1 MERGFASAGSG
12 GSVDPVTSTG
22 PSGKLRDQA
31 GTDDGSL
38 ARRSSEVRQFTTSL
52 TVPLSN
58 EDQTVQSMADVSP
71 TKWHLAHTTWFFEAF
86 VLGRFARGYEPFHPA
101 YSYLFNSYYEAVGP
115 RHARS
120 ERGVLTRP
128 GVDEIADYRAF
139 VDAKVLDLLASGDHA
154 DELAATMEIGLNHEQ
169 QHQELLLM
177 DIKHVLSCNPLD
189 PSYEVAANRTPSEP
203 RPLGWVDHDGGLV
216 SVGHDGDGFAFDNEG
231 PRHRTYVQPFAVAD
245 RPVTCGEWLA
255 FMADGGYERS
265 ELWLSDGWAT
275 VHDRDW
281 KAPSYWRQDDAGG
294 WSTFTLYGREPLD
307 PDAPVSHISY
317 YEADAYAH
325 WSGWRLPSEVE
336 WELAIGPTTRVDKRA
351 HGLEPVTRSV
361 DLAPTASGEV
371 WEWTGSA
378 YLPYPGYRAPAGAIG
393 EYNGK
398 FMVNQHVLRGSACIT
413 SPGHDRPTYRN
424 FFPPVSRWPYTG
436 LRLARDS

>member
-1 MERGFASAGSG
+1 
-12 GSVDPVTSTG
+12 VTSTG
-22 PSGKLRDQA
+22 PSGKLRDEA
-31 GTDDGSL
+31 ATHDGSS
-38 ARRSSEVRQFTTSL
+38 ASRFSEVRRFTTSL
-52 TVPLSN
+52 TVPLTS
-58 EDQTVQSMADVSP
+58 EDQTVQSMPDVSP

-120 ERGVLTRP
+120 ERGLLTRP
-128 GVDEIADYRAF
+128 GVDEIVDYRAF
-139 VDAKVLDLLASGDHA
+139 VDAKLLDLLASGDHP
-154 DELAATMEIGLNHEQ
+154 DELGSIMEIGLNHEQ

-189 PSYEVAANRTPSEP
+189 PSYEVAANRTPSVA

-231 PRHRTYVQPFAVAD
+231 PHHRTYVHPFAVAD

-275 VHDRDW
+275 VRDRGW
-281 KAPSYWRQDDAGG
+281 KAPSYWHQDEAGE
-294 WSTFTLYGREPLD
+294 WSTFTLYGREPID
-307 PDAPVSHISY
+307 PDAPVSHISF

-336 WELAIGPTTRVDKRA
+336 WELAIGPTAATDKRT
-351 HGLEPVTRSV
+351 HGLEPITRSV
-361 DLAPTASGEV
+361 DHAPTASGEV

-413 SPGHDRPTYRN
+413 SPGHDRSTYRN
-424 FFPPVSRWPYTG
+424 FFPPVSRWPYAG
-436 LRLARDS
+436 LRVARDS